1 MRLMALLAQ
10 IFAVSTSVS
19 ASAEPLKELNISLS
33 KSPFVLQLLVMRDKQ
48 LLQREFKD
56 DGIKIHWHIF
66 NSSPKAASA
75 MAAGN
80 LDIAGSM
87 NTASVLMLNSEGL
100 PVRIMTGTARPSS
113 NFAIVAKPHS
123 HLSIKD
129 LRGRQIVGPKGTF
142 LHQLLA
148 VALEKEGMN
157 EEDVQFINL
166 SISRTLNSILSGNA
180 DAALLAGSA
189 LVKANKAGAQ
199 TIITA
204 EGLVEPTLVMTTTQ
218 KFADE
223 FPDIVRRVN
232 KVYEEALLWVKN
244 NPGEAA
250 EMGAKEHGVSFE
262 EAKTLMK
269 RSRYFDKMT
278 KKDVEDLR
286 ENQKFL
292 RSKGMMR
299 TEVQVDSLILP
310 IAME

>member
-1 MRLMALLAQ
+1 
-10 IFAVSTSVS
+10 
-19 ASAEPLKELNISLS
+19 
-33 KSPFVLQLLVMRDKQ
+33 
-48 LLQREFKD
+48 
-56 DGIKIHWHIF
+56 
-66 NSSPKAASA
+66 

-80 LDIAGSM
+80 LDFAGSM

-244 NPGEAA
+244 NPDEAA